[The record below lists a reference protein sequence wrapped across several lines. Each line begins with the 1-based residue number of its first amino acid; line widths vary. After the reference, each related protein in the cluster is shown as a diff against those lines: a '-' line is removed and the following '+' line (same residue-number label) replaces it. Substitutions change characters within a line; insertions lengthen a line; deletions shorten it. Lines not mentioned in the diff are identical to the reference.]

1 VQHEGHPRRAR
12 RPSRVRR
19 RLHTDQLEHPYRR
32 FEAEGVHDAS
42 SGGMRTLAAARSARV
57 LVSALVSA
65 VMGALVS
72 AVMGALVSAVMGALV
87 SVLVSALGLGVG
99 ACAALACGH
108 GRRGRGGG
116 RRLEPRRLGGV
127 GDPPEIMPEILSEI
141 GSCLR
146 RLGGVGGDRHG
157 QPGRAGA
164 GVGHVGLHQ

>member
-1 VQHEGHPRRAR
+1 
-12 RPSRVRR
+12 
-19 RLHTDQLEHPYRR
+19 
-32 FEAEGVHDAS
+32 VHDAS

-57 LVSALVSA
+57 LVS
-65 VMGALVS
+65 ALVS

-127 GDPPEIMPEILSEI
+127 GDPPEIMSEI

-146 RLGGVGGDRHG
+146 RLGGVGDRHG

-164 GVGHVGLHQ
+164 GVGHIGLHQ

>member
-1 VQHEGHPRRAR
+1 M
-12 RPSRVRR
+12 
-19 RLHTDQLEHPYRR
+19 
-32 FEAEGVHDAS
+32 HDAS
-42 SGGMRTLAAARSARV
+42 SGGMRTLAAARSAR
-57 LVSALVSA
+57 ALVS
-65 VMGALVS
+65 ALVS

-127 GDPPEIMPEILSEI
+127 GDLPEIMPEILPEIMPEI

-146 RLGGVGGDRHG
+146 RLGGVGDRHG

>member
-1 VQHEGHPRRAR
+1 MQHEGHPRRTR

-19 RLHTDQLEHPYRR
+19 RLHTDQLEHPYGR

-42 SGGMRTLAAARSARV
+42 SGGMRTLAVTARV
-57 LVSALVSA
+57 LVSAFMSA
-65 VMGALVS
+65 VMV
-72 AVMGALVSAVMGALV
+72 ALV
-87 SVLVSALGLGVG
+87 SVLVCALGLGVG

-127 GDPPEIMPEILSEI
+127 GDPPEILTEILPEI

-146 RLGGVGGDRHG
+146 RLGGVGDRHG
-157 QPGRAGA
+157 QPGRACA

>member
-1 VQHEGHPRRAR
+1 
-12 RPSRVRR
+12 
-19 RLHTDQLEHPYRR
+19 
-32 FEAEGVHDAS
+32 VHDAS

-57 LVSALVSA
+57 LVS
-65 VMGALVS
+65 ALVS

-116 RRLEPRRLGGV
+116 RRLERLGGV
-127 GDPPEIMPEILSEI
+127 
-141 GSCLR
+141 
-146 RLGGVGGDRHG
+146 GDRHG
-157 QPGRAGA
+157 QPGRACA